1 MGCGISRMESGEE
14 IPSGLLPFM
23 RRMHDL
29 KRTKTDVSQRVRRE
43 RKDSIVSTT
52 ELLRPEERDIDYYD
66 AAVMEASGE
75 KDEINGKGNETS
87 DSSGK
92 VKEKGIETSDSSE
105 KVNEKVENVDKD
117 EEEGRR
123 IGFGREAAAEEE
135 FPGSPSFRFYFTDA
149 VQDNKPDSLKSIE
162 EKELLEEK
170 EGHSESLVAGEGS
183 DLKAIKKEKGRK
195 FMTLPKANFLNVRGC
210 YNMNSSNIAAP
221 QGTRILSEKAT

>member
-1 MGCGISRMESGEE
+1 MGCGISRLESGEE

-23 RRMHDL
+23 RRIHDL

-66 AAVMEASGE
+66 AAVMETSGE
-75 KDEINGKGNETS
+75 KDEVNGKGNEMS

-105 KVNEKVENVDKD
+105 KVNEKVEKVDED

-123 IGFGREAAAEEE
+123 IGFGREAAAEDE

-149 VQDNKPDSLKSIE
+149 AQDHKPDALKSIE

-170 EGHSESLVAGEGS
+170 QGLVAAEGS

-210 YNMNSSNIAAP
+210 YNMNSSNLAAQ
-221 QGTRILSEKAT
+221 QGTRILSEKATQGS